1 MCVTSAWEPENLQG
15 HAKSVRGVADTRGN
29 GETREPYFF
38 LFLVKMVD
46 SNKFSELSLLSVSDQ
61 GATNRETP
69 PIADDNKEPEAPTNP
84 QLAGSPEPPPLLDP
98 SLRRGR
104 NQPGSRPP
112 VVANQTRKAASR
124 SKFGGQF
131 NSTRAAAPK
140 PPTTNLS
147 LLIFTAVATCQ
158 KKSGLSMQALKKI
171 VTNMGYDMAKKK
183 HYFLRSIKGMVAKG
197 QLWQVKGTGATGSF
211 KVNPDMGK
219 KKSQPKVKGRGRQAK
234 EAGKK
239 KRTVATSRGSGQ
251 TKTKKPVKEPSKATK
266 RNKIPSLPA
275 SQTQVKV

>member
-1 MCVTSAWEPENLQG
+1 M
-15 HAKSVRGVADTRGN
+15 
-29 GETREPYFF
+29 
-38 LFLVKMVD
+38 
-46 SNKFSELSLLSVSDQ
+46 
-61 GATNRETP
+61 
-69 PIADDNKEPEAPTNP
+69 
-84 QLAGSPEPPPLLDP
+84 
-98 SLRRGR
+98 
-104 NQPGSRPP
+104 
-112 VVANQTRKAASR
+112 VANQNRRVASR
-124 SKFGGQF
+124 SRFAGQF
-131 NSTRAAAPK
+131 NSTRASVPK

-211 KVNPDMGK
+211 KVNPDMGN

-234 EAGKK
+234 DAGKK
-239 KRTVATSRGSGQ
+239 KRTVATSRGGGR
-251 TKTKKPVKEPSKATK
+251 TKTKKSGKEPSKATK

-275 SQTQVKV
+275 PQTQVKV